1 MNPIQGLHHITAV
14 ASDPQVNVDFYER
27 VLGQRLV
34 KTTVNFDDPSTYH
47 LYYGD
52 EIGTPGTVLTFFPW
66 LHMGQG
72 KRGVGEAVAV
82 GYRVPLNTL
91 GFWAERLARLGVE
104 IGAVEERFGEQV
116 LALEDPDGMKL
127 ELVATAQTAGT
138 RHWKDGPVAEA
149 YALHGFH
156 GVTLCLNAAAQTES
170 LLTEQLGY
178 TQVAEDDNRRRFRA
192 ASDAAAFVD
201 LIEEPEGN
209 RGHFGAGSIHHIA
222 FRTVDDDEQ
231 LEYQGALRS
240 AGQEVTA
247 VRDRQYFHSIYFREP
262 GGVLFEIATNAPGF
276 TLDEDV
282 GELGTALKL
291 PPWYEARR
299 AQIEKRLPP
308 IVRPRDPSSSD
319 P

>member
-104 IGAVEERFGEQV
+104 IGSVEERFGEQV

-127 ELVATAQTAGT
+127 ELVATAHTAGT
-138 RHWKDGPVAEA
+138 RYWNDSPVAEA

-156 GVTLCLNAAAQTES
+156 GVTLCLNAAAQTVS

-178 TQVAEDDNRRRFRA
+178 TLAAEGDNRRRFRA
-192 ASDAAAFVD
+192 ASDTAAFVD